1 MRFFAP
7 CPRGSELLLAAELVR
22 VGASRVVETAGGVA
36 FAGDQAVMLRANLYS
51 RFASRVLVEVA
62 SGPLPAHQPEGD
74 ALYRLAREADW
85 HKWLTP
91 EDRLRVNLTALGAT
105 RDALPFL
112 TLRVKDGVCDAMR
125 ARFGRRPSVDKEN
138 PTARVVAHLKGGR
151 ATLYW
156 DSSGPP
162 LFQRGY
168 KVAKVAA
175 PLKEHLAAAILAH
188 LGWPAAALPLC
199 DPMCGS
205 GTFLLEGALMAAGAA
220 PGWSRSFAFEGWS
233 GLDRALWQ
241 QVRAAAW
248 AESRSGWEAMRKRL
262 FWGSDCD
269 PQAVAAAQ
277 TNWAAL
283 AAAFDLNLPAH
294 WAVVAAEALDPPA
307 PAGVWVA
314 NPPYGVRLAEAEALA
329 AWYPVLGNALKRRW
343 SGWLAHFFTAD
354 PQLAK
359 RLGLRPARKVPFR
372 NGALTATLLSY
383 PLVAGAFGK
392 GSGPARQ
399 TVSGCCKD

>member
-7 CPRGSELLLAAELVR
+7 CPRGSEPLLAAELIR
-22 VGASRVVETAGGVA
+22 LGASRVVETMGGVA
-36 FAGDQAVMLRANLYS
+36 FAGDQAVMLRANLHS

-62 SGPLPAHQPEGD
+62 AGPLPTYQPEGE
-74 ALYRLAREADW
+74 ALYRLARDAIW
-85 HKWLTP
+85 HNWLTP
-91 EDRLRVNLTALGAT
+91 EDRLRVDLTAGSPT
-105 RDALPFL
+105 HDALPFL
-112 TLRVKDGVCDAMR
+112 TLRVKDGVCDALR
-125 ARFGRRPSVDKEN
+125 ARFGRRPSVDKEK
-138 PTARVVAHLKGGR
+138 PTARVVAHLQLGW

-156 DSSGPP
+156 DSSGLP

-168 KVAKVAA
+168 KLAKVAA
-175 PLKEHLAAAILAH
+175 PLKEHLAAAILAY
-188 LGWPAAALPLC
+188 LGWPAASLPLC

-220 PGWSRSFAFEGWS
+220 PGWNRSFAFEGWS

-248 AESRSGWEAMRKRL
+248 AESRNGWQELSRRL
-262 FWGSDCD
+262 WWGSDCD

-283 AAAFDLNLPAH
+283 AAAFDVSLPAH

-314 NPPYGVRLAEAEALA
+314 NPPYGVRLAEAQALA
-329 AWYPVLGNALKRRW
+329 AWYPVLGNTLKRRW
-343 SGWLAHFFTAD
+343 TGWTAHFFTAD
-354 PQLAK
+354 RQLAK
-359 RLGLRPARKVPFR
+359 RLGLRPARKVALR
-372 NGALTATLLSY
+372 NGALDCRLLSY

-392 GSGPARQ
+392 GGRAH
-399 TVSGCCKD
+399 